1 MEKAKMEKPK
11 YKVKVIKVTKHIV
24 RAREVFRAFVNRHSK
39 NDKFLLCS
47 GGSFAIT
54 PILVTLLLVTKNI
67 FFNISATNHE
77 IIEKITQE
85 RVKSAQL
92 TLDFAQYQ
100 NHQKVLD
107 LQNQYITDYNYIN
120 SGNIIE
126 ENMMEFL

>member
-1 MEKAKMEKPK
+1 MENRK
-11 YKVKVIKVTKHIV
+11 YKIKVIKVTEQITK
-24 RAREVFRAFVNRHSK
+24 ARQTFRMFVNRHSK
-39 NDKFLLCS
+39 NDKFLLYS
-47 GGSFAIT
+47 GGSFVIT
-54 PILVTLLLVTKNI
+54 PILVILLLMTKNI
-67 FFNISATNHE
+67 FFNISSTNYK

-126 ENMMEFL
+126 EDRIEFL

>member
-1 MEKAKMEKPK
+1 MEKRK
-11 YKVKVIKVTKHIV
+11 YKVKIIKVTQHIIK
-24 RAREVFRAFVNRHSK
+24 ARQTFRLFVNRHSK
-39 NDKFLLCS
+39 NDKFLLYS
-47 GGSFAIT
+47 GGSFVIT
-54 PILVTLLLVTKNI
+54 PILITILLITKNI
-67 FFNISATNHE
+67 FFNISSTNNK

-85 RVKSAQL
+85 RIESAQM

-126 ENMMEFL
+126 EDRIEFL

>member
-1 MEKAKMEKPK
+1 M
-11 YKVKVIKVTKHIV
+11 
-24 RAREVFRAFVNRHSK
+24 
-39 NDKFLLCS
+39 LLYT

-54 PILVTLLLVTKNI
+54 PILITILLITKNI
-67 FFNISATNHE
+67 FFNISSTNHE
-77 IIEKITQE
+77 LLEKITQE
-85 RVKSAQL
+85 RVKAAQL

>member
-1 MEKAKMEKPK
+1 MEKKK
-11 YKVKVIKVTKHIV
+11 YKIKIIKVTDRILK
-24 RAREVFRAFVNRHSK
+24 AREVFRLFVNRHSK
-39 NDKFLLCS
+39 NDKMLLCT

-54 PILVTLLLVTKNI
+54 PILITILLITKNI
-67 FFNISATNHE
+67 FFNISATNYE
-77 IIEKITQE
+77 LLEKITQE
-85 RVKSAQL
+85 RVKASQL